1 MFSQNLHKDVVD
13 GDMDQLDDE
22 ANDAHDQESHGNSL
36 SDLHE
41 LWLQGH
47 KTYTA
52 VNTYDEAGV
61 PKEIS
66 A

>member
-1 MFSQNLHKDVVD
+1 MSRMLYLHKDVVD

-41 LWLQGH
+41 L
-47 KTYTA
+47 
-52 VNTYDEAGV
+52 
-61 PKEIS
+61 
-66 A
+66 